1 MYASPSP
8 LAARLGISIARK
20 AVANATA
27 RNRIKRQVR
36 ESFRSHRARLPAVDI
51 VVQAKPPASVMD
63 NPGLRRSLEW
73 HWQELIKQCAVS

>member
-8 LAARLGISIARK
+8 LAARLGISVARK
-20 AVANATA
+20 AVADASV

-36 ESFRSHRARLPAVDI
+36 ESFRRHRTRLPSVDI
-51 VVQAKPPASVMD
+51 VVQAKPPAAVMD

-73 HWQELIKQCAVS
+73 HWQELIQQCAAS